1 MPVLVTRLP
10 IQLTPDPSRVITRFF
25 NPGDLKRSRDIIDR
39 VLTFPEH
46 EIEDRLAELERTF
59 GANHPQL
66 HDVFEEHFQQIRAAI
81 PVDSRLSQAQKL
93 FIGAC
98 FTMEYAIESVALFNP
113 SIVPAL
119 IQEGAPPGGIRFLM
133 SLRAIGEGHL
143 SSIVFRTGVVDAAG
157 EVQLDPPGAY
167 SQTLKATLCDEF
179 RKSTYRRDLR
189 ALGVSEEQYQP
200 ILDRL
205 GDRFT
210 RDQLSQA
217 IDSERQG
224 RESSG
229 LLESTTDSLIS
240 LTRVNYQLHLSH
252 APVGS
257 QAEIVIFPFS
267 DIERHGI
274 EDLRMVR
281 FTEDDGTPIDYGT
294 FTAFNGERVF
304 PQLMEFLG
312 ECTISISLIT
322 GECAKNKGM
331 ALFPRRI
338 RGKYAMISR
347 IDNENLHYM
356 ESDDILVWD
365 QARVIEAPKFLWQVM
380 QIGNCGSP
388 IETEAGWLLLT
399 HGVGP
404 MRRYCI
410 GATLLDLD
418 DPCRVI
424 GQTREPLI
432 MPTDEERTGY
442 VPNVVYSCGA
452 LLHRRTLIVPY
463 ALSDLS
469 TTMARIDLD
478 ELLHLLGES

>member
-1 MPVLVTRLP
+1 MYHRCLFHDGICR
-10 IQLTPDPSRVITRFF
+10 RVGRTLQSVDRTCFES
-25 NPGDLKRSRDIIDR
+25 GRS
-39 VLTFPEH
+39 T
-46 EIEDRLAELERTF
+46 A
-59 GANHPQL
+59 GGYS
-66 HDVFEEHFQQIRAAI
+66 I
-81 PVDSRLSQAQKL
+81 PV
-93 FIGAC
+93 
-98 FTMEYAIESVALFNP
+98 E
-113 SIVPAL
+113 PA
-119 IQEGAPPGGIRFLM
+119 P
-133 SLRAIGEGHL
+133 IGEGHL
-143 SSIVFRTGVVDAAG
+143 SSIVFRTGVVDATG
-157 EVQLDPPGAY
+157 EVELDAPGAY
-167 SQTLKATLCDEF
+167 SQWLKATVPNLF
-179 RKSTYRRDLR
+179 RKSIYRRNLR
-189 ALGVSEEQYQP
+189 ALGVSEGPCRP

-205 GDRFT
+205 GDHFT

-217 IDSERQG
+217 IDAERTAQV
-224 RESSG
+224 SSG
-229 LLESTTDSLIS
+229 FLESIADALIS
-240 LTRVNYQLHLSH
+240 LTRVNYQLQMTHASVGALAEIVIFPFSH
-252 APVGS
+252 
-257 QAEIVIFPFS
+257 IVIFPFS

-281 FTEDDGTPIDYGT
+281 FTDDDGSTVDYGT

-304 PQLMEFLG
+304 PQLMEFRR
-312 ECTISISLIT
+312 ENTIDISLLT

-347 IDNENLHYM
+347 IDNESLFFM

-365 QARVIEAPKFLWQVM
+365 QARIIEEPKFLWQVM

-410 GATLLDLD
+410 GASLLDLH

-432 MPTDEERTGY
+432 VPTDEERWGY

-452 LLHRRTLIVPY
+452 LLHNRMLIIPFS
-463 ALSDLS
+463 LSDLKTS
-469 TTMARIDLD
+469 VARIDLD
-478 ELLHLLGES
+478 DLLRSMVEL